1 MRNVVFIDL
10 GRSEN
15 EDVINQ
21 KCVFFYARVF
31 SAYQAF
37 CSLLVFVIFS
47 VTGDF
52 PYVRAGIIYWK
63 QLV

>member
-37 CSLLVFVIFS
+37 CFDNTTVPRRNGLSICI
-47 VTGDF
+47 D
-52 PYVRAGIIYWK
+52 
-63 QLV
+63 